1 MVASGGSRRAS
12 QGNLGGYIM
21 VGQDK
26 ADRKAH
32 ALWDGSGYIGGRRA
46 GGGIF

>member
-12 QGNLGGYIM
+12 QGNLGGYIT
-21 VGQDK
+21 VSQDK
-26 ADRKAH
+26 AERKAH
-32 ALWDGSGYIGGRRA
+32 AVGDGSVYIGGRRT